1 MQGTQ
6 ALLEL
11 KAGLENMASKGNI
24 KVILVQYKVI
34 KKSKVKELKQ
44 AKAAL
49 TIIKWKGEKSKFPKG
64 RFWKELQLELPV
76 KKIIR
81 SSSPDGQ
88 EPSYVSLRN
97 VWCHQQK
104 KKQQP
109 NKLIQKK
116 KKSQS
121 RAHPQNRKT
130 HQKI

>member
-81 SSSPDGQ
+81 SSSLDRQ

-97 VWCHQQK
+97 V
-104 KKQQP
+104 
-109 NKLIQKK
+109 
-116 KKSQS
+116 
-121 RAHPQNRKT
+121 
-130 HQKI
+130 